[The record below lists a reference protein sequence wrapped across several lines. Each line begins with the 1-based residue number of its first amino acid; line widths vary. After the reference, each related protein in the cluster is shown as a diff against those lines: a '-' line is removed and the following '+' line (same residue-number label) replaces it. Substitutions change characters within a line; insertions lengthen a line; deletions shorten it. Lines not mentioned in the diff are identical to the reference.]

1 MLLDKEVGQRLNG
14 SRRIFVKQL
23 VEGEADQTVPRKL
36 TKIFLGIFPQQA
48 IRSLAKKEQI
58 E

>member
-23 VEGEADQTVPRKL
+23 GEGEADQTVPRKL
-36 TKIFLGIFPQQA
+36 TKTFLGIFPRQA
-48 IRSLAKKEQI
+48 FRSLAKKEQI